1 MLLVIDAGNTQINMG
16 VYEGDELILVSRL
29 ATDRKATSDR
39 LAIDISNIF
48 RLNNVEPVSFEGSV
62 ISSVVP
68 EITNALITAVK
79 KLTGKD
85 PVVIGAGVKTG
96 LNILI
101 DDPAGLG
108 ADLVASAVA
117 AKNHYPLPCLVLDL
131 GTATKVSAINSKG
144 EFVGCSIAPGVTI
157 SLNALAKEASQLISI
172 SLKSPEHAIGTN
184 TVDSMRSGIVFGTAG
199 MIDSLCN
206 RFEKELDAPIKS
218 IVATGGLCDITDH
231 CEHKILKN
239 RDMILEGLKLIYEKN
254 RKK

>member
-1 MLLVIDAGNTQINMG
+1 MLLVIDAGNTHVNIG
-16 VYEGDELILVSRL
+16 VFKDDNLILVSRL

-39 LAIDISNIF
+39 MAIDISNIF
-48 RLNNVEPVSFEGSV
+48 SLNGVEPVSFKGAV

-68 EITNALITAVK
+68 EITNALIVAVK

-101 DDPAGLG
+101 DNPAGLG

-117 AKNHYPLPCLVLDL
+117 AKNLYPLPCLVLDL

-144 EFVGCSIAPGVTI
+144 EFVGCSIAPGVSI
-157 SLNALAKEASQLISI
+157 SLNALAEEASQLISI
-172 SLKSPEHAIGTN
+172 SLKSPEHAIGKN

-199 MIDSLCN
+199 MLDGLCD
-206 RFEKELDAPIKS
+206 RFESELDAPLKS

-231 CEHKILKN
+231 CEHEIIKN
-239 RDMILEGLKLIYEKN
+239 REMILEGLKIIYEKN
-254 RKK
+254 IH

>member
-1 MLLVIDAGNTQINMG
+1 MLLVIDAGNTHINMG
-16 VYEGDELILVSRL
+16 VYEDNNLLLVSRL

-39 LAIDISNIF
+39 MAIDISTIF
-48 RLNNVEPVSFEGSV
+48 RLNGVEPVSFDGVV

-79 KLTGKD
+79 KLTDKN
-85 PVVIGAGVKTG
+85 PIVVGAGVKTG

-101 DDPAGLG
+101 DNPAGLG

-117 AKNHYPLPCLVLDL
+117 AKNTYPLPCLVLDL

-144 EFVGCSIAPGVTI
+144 EFVGCSISPGVTI

-172 SLKSPEHAIGTN
+172 SLQSPDHAIGTN

-199 MIDSLCN
+199 MIDGLCN
-206 RFEKELDAPIKS
+206 RFNKELDAPVKTI
-218 IVATGGLCDITDH
+218 IATGGLCDITDH
-231 CEHKILKN
+231 CEHEIVKN
-239 RDMILEGLKLIYEKN
+239 RNLLLEGLKIIYEKN
-254 RKK
+254 KK